1 MTNLHG
7 LKLTLILCPS
17 LFIASAGLKAQDNN
31 LSLTG
36 TAMASS
42 EAEGFS
48 AKNVLDGKAN
58 SLWQSSE
65 SDKNPWV
72 IVRLPGATE
81 IFKIGVKS
89 GDAAKPIRDFKLQIM
104 HNGNWQNVKQIT
116 ENTDSK
122 LSISLDKPVL
132 SDRIR
137 LIGSSDGA
145 MELAELE
152 LFGQTYVDENA
163 GEVKKILVN
172 QSGYNLNRPKRF
184 SAPDLEEVVDFKIL
198 SLPDSQ
204 EVFLGKTEKGIGDF
218 SDFNPISDS
227 EYIIEAKGFY
237 SFPFRIGINWLE
249 RVTYR
254 NIVDFMAGAR
264 HYVGTTDQICTL
276 SWAWRDGDFFNWAL
290 QSLVSLYLSNP
301 AAFDRMERTINYVPN
316 SDFSEKY
323 QGKWGALEPYSAE
336 APDLVKL
343 IHWDADVKISQQ
355 LDHEM
360 QKAELSYFLYAW
372 PYLSK
377 WLPKQNFDRVYAYL
391 KETWTKPGVSDY
403 STTKYDLSPEHN
415 LLSLKTKLGTT
426 KGELPPGHSVI
437 PNLLMYQVAKS
448 MNEPDAEKY
457 FDAAFRQ
464 LEWMIKNLDWNDPM
478 TTKGQRMS
486 EHITMRAFA
495 FFYQEYPDR
504 APAGLQNK
512 VTEWSK
518 VAVSRADNYWDF
530 RKYSEEEWTPPS
542 WNETGNVL
550 GFPAAAFSAMSV
562 LGENKL
568 SARLEELAWA
578 HVDNS
583 FGRNPTGRHFSYRG
597 PDEIEGV
604 DLGWYSYHK
613 GGIGQLDEVKFVFDG
628 SPKSFHYPNHPEVGN
643 LGWTEGWVQFNTAF
657 NLSMAYMAEYYTQVE
672 LIRDGKKLRVKLI
685 APMNFDYAKDEPVEV
700 FLENSEG
707 DRLKVLLHEISEYSD
722 ELNNLVKIKR
732 GKLVNE
738 FGELS
743 ISGDQTVSVSYG
755 LGFMKNTAKI
765 KLD

>member
-1 MTNLHG
+1 
-7 LKLTLILCPS
+7 
-17 LFIASAGLKAQDNN
+17 
-31 LSLTG
+31 
-36 TAMASS
+36 MASS

-48 AKNVLDGKAN
+48 AQNVLDAKEN
-58 SLWQSSE
+58 SFWKSSDA
-65 SDKNPWV
+65 DKNPWV

-81 IFKIGVKS
+81 IFRIGIKS
-89 GDAAKPIRDFKLQIM
+89 SEADKPIPDFKLQIM

-116 ENTDSK
+116 ENTDSN
-122 LSISLDKPVL
+122 LSISLDKPIL

-137 LIGSSDGA
+137 LIAGSDVA

-152 LFGQTYVDENA
+152 LFGQTYVDKNA

-172 QSGYNLNRPKRF
+172 QSGYNLHRPKRF
-184 SAPDLEEVVDFKIL
+184 SAPTLEEVVDFKIL

-204 EVFLGKTEKGIGDF
+204 EVFLGKVEKGIGDF

-227 EYIIEAKGFY
+227 EYVIEAKGFY

-249 RVTYR
+249 RATYR
-254 NIVDFMAGAR
+254 NMVDFMAGAR
-264 HYVGTTDQICTL
+264 HYVGTTDQICSL
-276 SWAWRDGDFFNWAL
+276 SWAWRDGDFFNWAQ

-316 SDFSEKY
+316 GDFSEKY
-323 QGKWGALEPYSAE
+323 QGKWGALDRYSAD

-495 FFYQEYPDR
+495 FFYREYPDR
-504 APAGLQNK
+504 APSGLLDK
-512 VTEWSK
+512 VTDWSK

-562 LGENKL
+562 LGENEL
-568 SARLEELAWA
+568 SDRLEELAWA

-657 NLSMAYMAEYYTQVE
+657 NLSMAYMAEHYTQVE
-672 LIRDGKKLRVKLI
+672 LIPEGKKLRVKLI
-685 APMNFDYAKDEPVEV
+685 APVNLDYTQDEPVEV
-700 FLENSEG
+700 FLENEDG
-707 DRLKVLLHEISEYSD
+707 ARLKILLHRASEYSD
-722 ELNNLVKIKR
+722 ELNNPVRIKR
-732 GKLVNE
+732 GRLVNE
-738 FGELS
+738 FGELP
-743 ISGDQTVSVSYG
+743 ISGDQNVSVSYG
-755 LGFMKNTAKI
+755 LGFMKNTTKI